1 MKNKLFFFA
10 ALALVVPALLS
21 CEKENST
28 PPPIFL

>member
-1 MKNKLFFFA
+1 MKKHILFA

-28 PPPIFL
+28 PPTS